1 MRILIY
7 GWGQLAASVVRD
19 LAGEGADITVL
30 GKERG
35 RLERLSSN
43 HGVTVVLLTEPV
55 MQDYLLEAGISHTD
69 AFLALSDDDHENLLL
84 AQVARQMFN
93 VPRVI
98 CHVENPQLQI
108 LYTTLGLNVV
118 GYSRGIVQDIRQVID
133 A

>member
-7 GWGQLAASVVRD
+7 GSGQLAASVVRD
-19 LAGEGADITVL
+19 LAGQDTEIAAL
-30 GKERG
+30 GKERSQ
-35 RLERLSSN
+35 LERLGGAA
-43 HGVTVVLLTEPV
+43 GVEVVLISEPV
-55 MQDYLLEAGISHTD
+55 MQDYLLEAGISHSD

-84 AQVARQMFN
+84 AQIAQHIFN
-93 VPRVI
+93 VPNVV

-118 GYSRGIVQDIRQVID
+118 GYSRGIVQDIRQMVD